1 MAETRSLTTSYKLNN
16 SGFKKGMDEVVNKLN
31 EYNKALVE
39 NQYKQRDCNK
49 AISEAKKHL
58 KELEKETD
66 NGKRADEEQRKQMEA
81 LNRTIEEETVRLSQ
95 LRTEQASIRSLIS
108 QTTRTLTEHND
119 QWTVLKG
126 TLANLASDTLQKL
139 GRGLK
144 NIVSDVIRTGES
156 FSASMSEVGAISGA
170 TAEELQQLEDAARLY
185 GSTTRYSATEA
196 ADALKYM
203 ALAGWNAQQSID
215 GLPAVLNLAAASG
228 MDLGKASDIVTDYIT
243 AFGLS
248 VDDAARFVDIM
259 SYAMSNSNTTTEML
273 GEAYKNCAATAHSM
287 GISVEEVTA
296 VLMTMAN
303 AGVKGGEAGTT
314 LNTLMTRLA
323 TDTKGCASAL
333 KEYGVEVYDATGSMN
348 SLSDI
353 LSGMVGVWDTL
364 TQEQQAN
371 LSKMIAGTNQYAGFQ
386 TVMQGM
392 SKAAKD
398 AGMSFD
404 DYTKALESCDG
415 TAQKMASTMS
425 DNLSGDMK
433 AMQSALDELKLKIFD
448 DAEQPLRNIVQWI
461 TRNGIPAL
469 EALVKNIDKIIPVV
483 VAATAA
489 MVSYKAALAVES
501 IIKGVQQ
508 GLAALR
514 AARIADTAATEAEA
528 AAQTALN
535 TAQAANPIGL
545 LVGAIGGLVAGLV
558 SVAMM
563 TNTAAAETKNYNQEL
578 EELLKKQSEAEADAA
593 AEAKRIELLKTEYD
607 ELKDKTSLT
616 VREKERLNAV
626 CEELAGKLGITTEEL
641 KTQEG
646 AYRDLT
652 GEVENY
658 IRKLKEQTKYEYYSD
673 IIAEAQKSAVKA
685 EDEIQKLSK
694 AVSLLATGSKKD
706 FSEALEM
713 FQALGISTDD
723 LDDAINEA
731 ERQINEYR
739 KQLEK
744 ANAVMKD
751 AEESYLALGDSAD
764 DATDSIE
771 TLNET
776 ADDGTKS
783 LEDLKQEAEESSKKL
798 EELAKESK
806 NLQSQSNSLRSE
818 MNSLANS
825 MKQLESGEALSLS
838 TLLDLID
845 KYPEYAAEL
854 SAAAGNADLQ
864 KQALEKLFE
873 AKKNDYILTQQAA
886 IDNIEASKELTKQT
900 LSDLEKQAKAYET
913 MGTVVSSIAGITGG
927 AIAQIA
933 ASLRGATLSTQIAA
947 LKYEIGTADDL
958 IESYQKKIEL
968 VRNMTFSDLAS
979 SAGTSRSGTGTSGSG
994 SVKTVTEKE
1003 ERNHTYN
1010 YKDESYTAT
1019 YSYNKGE
1026 YDAEK
1031 DADAEA
1037 KAYIGVID
1045 RAKQLGKVTLYEEI
1059 NNLKSLLEWEKIS
1072 ADQRYEIRLRLY
1084 KAQEQ
1089 LAKDIA
1095 ADRKDLDEKAAK
1107 AAEEAAN
1114 KLLENQKLALAAYNR
1129 LVEGRIEQL
1138 DAEGKAAQENAD
1150 KQIAAIDAV
1159 MQKRKEEQADAKRQK
1174 ELDRINAKLQ
1184 YQQMS
1189 EFERMSLERRKQDIL
1204 NEQAEISF
1212 ERMMENQKSMIS
1224 GTAAAIQNKNA
1235 QAIAGLQAAQTQAAD
1250 RMAYLQGSQ
1259 TYDQRVKNN
1268 SVTQNLTIVQNGMS
1282 DDQALKLLA
1291 NRIKRELGVV

>member
-1 MAETRSLTTSYKLNN
+1 MAETRSLTTSYNLNN

-66 NGKRADEEQRKQMEA
+66 NGKKADEEQRKQMEA

-333 KEYGVEVYDATGSMN
+333 KEYGVEVYDAAGSMN

-528 AAQTALN
+528 AAHTALN

-545 LVGAIGGLVAGLV
+545 LVGAIGGLAAGLV

-593 AEAKRIELLKTEYD
+593 AEAKRIELLKTDYD

-658 IRKLKEQTKYEYYSD
+658 IRKLKEQARYEYYSD

-694 AVSLLATGSKKD
+694 AIGLLFTGNKKD
-706 FSEALEM
+706 YDEALEM

-739 KQLEK
+739 KQIEK

-818 MNSLANS
+818 MSSLANS

-913 MGTVVSSIAGITGG
+913 MGTVVSSVAGITGG
-927 AIAQIA
+927 AMAQIA

-968 VRNMTFSDLAS
+968 VRNMTFSDLAR

-1019 YSYNKGE
+1019 YSFNKGE
-1026 YDAEK
+1026 YDAVT
-1031 DADAEA
+1031 DADTAA
-1037 KAYIGVID
+1037 KAYLGVMD
-1045 RAKQLGKVTLYEEI
+1045 RAKALGKMTVNEEI
-1059 NNLKSLLEWEKIS
+1059 RNLQSLVKWENIS
-1072 ADQRYEIRLRLY
+1072 SDQRYEIRQKLY
-1084 KAQEQ
+1084 KAQQE
-1089 LAKDIA
+1089 LAKA
-1095 ADRKDLDEKAAK
+1095 MDEEQKKRDEASLK
-1107 AAEEAAN
+1107 AAEEAAG
-1114 KLLENQKLALAAYNR
+1114 KLTERQNLALAAYNR
-1129 LVEGRIEQL
+1129 LVNGRIEAL
-1138 DAEGKAAQENAD
+1138 NAESKAAQENAD

-1159 MQKRKEEQADAKRQK
+1159 MQKRRQEQEDEKRQK
-1174 ELDRINAKLQ
+1174 ELDLIDAKLQ
-1184 YQQMS
+1184 LHQID
-1189 EFERMSLERRKQDIL
+1189 EITRMDLERRKQDIL
-1204 NEQAEISF
+1204 NEQANVSF
-1212 ERMMENQKSMIS
+1212 ERMMENQKGMIS

-1235 QAIAGLQAAQTQAAD
+1235 QAIAGLQAAQAQASD
-1250 RMAYLQGSQ
+1250 RIAYLQGRQ
-1259 TYDQRVKNN
+1259 TYDQRVSNN
-1268 SVTQNLTIVQNGMS
+1268 PVSVNISLMQNGMTN
-1282 DDQALKLLA
+1282 DQFLKRLSNEVLKALGA
-1291 NRIKRELGVV
+1291 

>member
-1 MAETRSLTTSYKLNN
+1 MAETRSLTTSYNLNN

-66 NGKRADEEQRKQMEA
+66 NGKKADEEQRKQMEA

-248 VDDAARFVDIM
+248 VDDASRFVDIM

-333 KEYGVEVYDATGSMN
+333 KEYGVEVYDAAGSMN

-545 LVGAIGGLVAGLV
+545 LVGAIGGLAAGLV

-658 IRKLKEQTKYEYYSD
+658 IRKLKEQAKYEYYSD

-694 AVSLLATGSKKD
+694 AIGLLFTGNKKD
-706 FSEALEM
+706 YDEALEM

-825 MKQLESGEALSLS
+825 MKQLENGEALSLS

-913 MGTVVSSIAGITGG
+913 MGTVVSSVAGITGG
-927 AIAQIA
+927 AMAQIA

-968 VRNMTFSDLAS
+968 VRNMTFSDLAR

-1019 YSYNKGE
+1019 YSFNKGE
-1026 YDAEK
+1026 YDAVT
-1031 DADAEA
+1031 DADTAA
-1037 KAYIGVID
+1037 KAYLGVMD
-1045 RAKQLGKVTLYEEI
+1045 RAKALGKMTVNEEI
-1059 NNLKSLLEWEKIS
+1059 RNLQSLVKWENIS
-1072 ADQRYEIRLRLY
+1072 SDQRYEIRQKLY
-1084 KAQEQ
+1084 KAQQE
-1089 LAKDIA
+1089 LAKA
-1095 ADRKDLDEKAAK
+1095 MDEEQKKRDEASLK
-1107 AAEEAAN
+1107 AAEEAAG
-1114 KLLENQKLALAAYNR
+1114 KLTERQNLALAAYNR
-1129 LVEGRIEQL
+1129 LVNGRIEAL
-1138 DAEGKAAQENAD
+1138 NAESKAAQENAD

-1159 MQKRKEEQADAKRQK
+1159 MQKRRQEQEDEKRQK
-1174 ELDRINAKLQ
+1174 ELDLIDAKLQ
-1184 YQQMS
+1184 YQQMD
-1189 EFERMSLERRKQDIL
+1189 EFARMSLERRKQDIL
-1204 NEQAEISF
+1204 NEQANVSF
-1212 ERMMENQKSMIS
+1212 ERMMENQKGMIS

-1235 QAIAGLQAAQTQAAD
+1235 QAIAGLQAAQAQAAD
-1250 RMAYLQGSQ
+1250 RMAYLQGNQS
-1259 TYDQRVKNN
+1259 YDQRVKNN

-1282 DDQALKLLA
+1282 DDQALRLLA
-1291 NRIKRELGVV
+1291 DRIKRDLGA